1 MNASAT
7 SRFSRVAGPLLRLAG
22 SLVLGLLLVLP
33 SKVGAQSLDLTVNN
47 VGLSIGDSE
56 EVTGVRLNFRD
67 RNLRR
72 VTGLNATIWTPHNEH
87 GGDVTG
93 IALGLPATGGDNIS
107 GIAFGILGVGANET
121 MTGIAFGGLGVG
133 AGRDVIERAEDSVPD
148 QDVISEEFQSADWV
162 REQVVTQQAS
172 SWADSVPAPGKT

>member
-22 SLVLGLLLVLP
+22 PLVLGLLLVLP

-72 VTGLNATIWTPHNEH
+72 VTGLNATI
-87 GGDVTG
+87 
-93 IALGLPATGGDNIS
+93 
-107 GIAFGILGVGANET
+107 
-121 MTGIAFGGLGVG
+121 
-133 AGRDVIERAEDSVPD
+133 
-148 QDVISEEFQSADWV
+148 
-162 REQVVTQQAS
+162 
-172 SWADSVPAPGKT
+172 